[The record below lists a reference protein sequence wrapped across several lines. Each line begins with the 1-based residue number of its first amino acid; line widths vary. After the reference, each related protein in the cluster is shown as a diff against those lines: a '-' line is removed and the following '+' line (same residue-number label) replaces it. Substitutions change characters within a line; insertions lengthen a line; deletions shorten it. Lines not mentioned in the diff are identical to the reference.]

1 VTRMIAEESNQ
12 DLRDDCAL
20 DYFRNILETVRE
32 SLVILDSDLRVT
44 GASRSFYR
52 TFSVTKEETE
62 GRLIYELGD
71 RQWDIPALRTLLEEI
86 LPKHSEFEGF
96 EVDHLFPRV
105 GRRVIVL
112 SAHQILT
119 EERSA
124 TMILLEIEDIT
135 ERKREEQI
143 LRESEERLQTII
155 ENLHEGLVISD
166 LNGQLTHFNQAGLVM
181 HGFSSLEEGLL
192 KLPQFHEIFEL
203 STLDGAV
210 LKFEEWPLARV
221 MAGELLTDYEVCLRR
236 IDKDWQAIFS
246 YGGTIVKAPKGQP
259 LAFLTI
265 TDITKR
271 KRIDA
276 KLKLYS
282 DKLERSNSELQD
294 FAQIASHDLHEPLR
308 KILAFGDR
316 LKAKAG
322 ESLDEECRDYVQR
335 MLNAAARMQILIT
348 DLMTFS
354 RVETKSQ
361 TFVAA
366 DLGVIAREV
375 RADLET
381 LIERNGGRVEI
392 EQLPTIDADPVQMR
406 QLLQNLIGNSLK
418 YYRAGVPPVVR
429 IYSQKLDQRRCESI
443 TSGALAGQLTQIL
456 VKDNG
461 IGFDEKYL
469 DRIFNMFQRLHKK
482 GEYEGTGVGLAIC
495 RKIVDRHNGN
505 ITAHSSPGQGTT
517 FVVTLPGRQPKEVK
531 VL

>member
-1 VTRMIAEESNQ
+1 MIVEQPIRES
-12 DLRDDCAL
+12 RDDRAL
-20 DYFRNILETVRE
+20 DYFQNIVETVRE
-32 SLVILDSDLRVT
+32 PLVILDSDLRVQ

-52 TFSVTKEETE
+52 TFSVTQEETE

-71 RQWDIPALRTLLEEI
+71 RQWDIPALRMLLEEI
-86 LPKHSEFEGF
+86 LPEHTEFDGF
-96 EVDHLFPRV
+96 EVDHVFPRV
-105 GRRVIVL
+105 GRRVILLNARQVV
-112 SAHQILT
+112 T
-119 EERSA
+119 EERNA
-124 TMILLEIEDIT
+124 TMILLAIEDIT
-135 ERKREEQI
+135 DRKRAEQI

-166 LNGQLTHFNQAGLVM
+166 LDGQLTHFNQAGLVM

-192 KLPQFHEIFEL
+192 RLPQFHEMFEL
-203 STLDGAV
+203 STTDGSV

-221 MAGELLTDYEVCLRR
+221 MAGEALTDYEVCLRR

-246 YGGTIVKAPKGQP
+246 YGGAIVKAPNGQP

-265 TDITKR
+265 TDITRR
-271 KRIDA
+271 KRIEA

-282 DKLERSNSELQD
+282 DKLERSNGELQD
-294 FAQIASHDLHEPLR
+294 FAQIASHDLQEPLR

-322 ESLDEECRDYVQR
+322 DSLDEECREYLQR
-335 MLNAAARMQILIT
+335 MFNAAARMQILIT

-354 RVETKSQ
+354 RVETKTQ
-361 TFVAA
+361 TFVAT

-375 RADLET
+375 TTDLET
-381 LIERNGGRVEI
+381 LIEQTGGRVEI
-392 EQLPTIDADPVQMR
+392 AELPTIDADPVQMR

-418 YYRAGVPPVVR
+418 YYRADVPPVVR
-429 IYSQKLDQRRCESI
+429 IYSQQLKERRRDSI
-443 TSGALAGQLTQIL
+443 TKSGGLAQQLCQIL
-456 VKDNG
+456 VADNG

-495 RKIVDRHNGN
+495 RKIVDHHGGT
-505 ITAHSSPGQGTT
+505 ITAHSRPGEGTT
-517 FVVTLPGRQPKEVK
+517 FVVTMPVKQSKEVEM
-531 VL
+531 L

>member
-1 VTRMIAEESNQ
+1 MIAEKSNQ
-12 DLRDDCAL
+12 ELRDDRAL
-20 DYFRNILETVRE
+20 DYFQNIVETVRE
-32 SLVILDSDLRVT
+32 PLVILDSDLRVQ
-44 GASRSFYR
+44 GASRSFYK

-86 LPKHSEFEGF
+86 LPEHTEFDNF
-96 EVDHLFPRV
+96 EVDHVFPRV
-105 GRRVIVL
+105 GRRVILLNARQVVT
-112 SAHQILT
+112 A
-119 EERSA
+119 ERSA
-124 TMILLEIEDIT
+124 TMILLAIEDIT
-135 ERKREEQI
+135 DRKKEEQI

-166 LNGQLTHFNQAGLVM
+166 LNGQLTHFNQAGLDM
-181 HGFSSLEEGLL
+181 HGFRSREEGLK
-192 KLPQFHEIFEL
+192 KLPQFHEILEL
-203 STLDGAV
+203 SRLDGSV
-210 LKFEEWPLARV
+210 LTFEEWPLARV
-221 MAGELLTDYEVCLRR
+221 MAGEVLTDYEVCLRR
-236 IDKDWQAIFS
+236 IDKDWEAIFS
-246 YGGTIVKAPKGQP
+246 YGGSIVKAPNGQP

-271 KRIDA
+271 KRIEE

-282 DKLERSNSELQD
+282 DKLERSNRELQD
-294 FAQIASHDLHEPLR
+294 FAQVASHDLQEPLR

-322 ESLDEECRDYVQR
+322 ESLDQECRDYLQR
-335 MLNAAARMQILIT
+335 MFNAAARMQILIT

-354 RVETKSQ
+354 RVETKSK
-361 TFVAA
+361 TFVPT

-375 RADLET
+375 SADLET
-381 LIERNGGRVEI
+381 LIEQTGGRVDI
-392 EQLPTIDADPVQMR
+392 EELPTMDADPVQMR

-418 YYRAGVPPVVR
+418 YYRPGVPPVVR
-429 IYSQKLDQRRCESI
+429 IYSQKLDERRRESI
-443 TSGALAGQLTQIL
+443 SKNGARTGQLTQIL

-469 DRIFNMFQRLHKK
+469 DRIFTMFQRLHKK

-495 RKIVDRHNGN
+495 RKIVDRHGGT
-505 ITAHSSPGQGTT
+505 ITARSSPGQGTT
-517 FVVTLPGRQPKEVK
+517 FVVTMPVIQPKEVE

>member
-1 VTRMIAEESNQ
+1 MVIDNPHLKLPENR
-12 DLRDDCAL
+12 AL
-20 DYFRNILETVRE
+20 NYFQNIVETVRE
-32 SLVILDSDLRVT
+32 PLVILDSDLRVT

-86 LPKHSEFEGF
+86 LPAHTEFDGF
-96 EVDHLFPRV
+96 EVDHVFPRV
-105 GRRVIVL
+105 GRRVILLNARQVV
-112 SAHQILT
+112 T

-124 TMILLEIEDIT
+124 TMILLAIEDVT
-135 ERKREEQI
+135 DRRREEQI
-143 LRESEERLQTII
+143 LRDSEERLQTII

-166 LNGQLTHFNQAGLVM
+166 LNGQLTHFNQAGLEM
-181 HGFSSLEEGLL
+181 HGFNSLEEGLK
-192 KLPQFHEIFEL
+192 KLPQFHEILEL
-203 STLDGAV
+203 SALDGSV

-221 MAGELLTDYEVCLRR
+221 MAGESLTDYEVCLRR

-246 YGGTIVKAPKGQP
+246 YGGSIVKAPNGQP
-259 LAFLTI
+259 LAFLTV

-271 KRIDA
+271 KRIEE
-276 KLKLYS
+276 KLKIYS
-282 DKLERSNSELQD
+282 DKLERSNRELQD
-294 FAQIASHDLHEPLR
+294 FAQIASHDLQEPLR

-322 ESLDEECRDYVQR
+322 ESLDNECRNYLQR
-335 MLNAAARMQILIT
+335 MFNAAARMQILIT

-354 RVETKSQ
+354 RVETKKQS
-361 TFVAA
+361 FVST
-366 DLGVIAREV
+366 DLAVIAREV
-375 RADLET
+375 SADLET
-381 LIERNGGRVEI
+381 LIEKTGGRVEI
-392 EQLPTIDADPVQMR
+392 DELPTMDADPVQMR

-418 YYRAGVPPVVR
+418 YYRPGIPPVIR
-429 IYSQKLDQRRCESI
+429 IYSQKLDQRRAESM
-443 TSGALAGQLTQIL
+443 TKSNALAGQLTQIL

-469 DRIFNMFQRLHKK
+469 DRIFTMFQRLHNK

-495 RKIVDRHNGN
+495 RKIVDRHGGN
-505 ITAHSSPGQGTT
+505 ITARSTPGQGTT
-517 FVVTLPGRQPKEVK
+517 FVVTMPVIQPKEVE